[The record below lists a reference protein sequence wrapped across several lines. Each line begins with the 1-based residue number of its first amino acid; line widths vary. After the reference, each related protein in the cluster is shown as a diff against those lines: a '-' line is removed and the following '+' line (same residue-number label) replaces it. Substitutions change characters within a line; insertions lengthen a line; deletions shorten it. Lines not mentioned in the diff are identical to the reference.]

1 MTAPQGV
8 SNGNAGVSNSSAGGG
23 FEWQLRCYSKPL
35 RQGPTGTRYPTRTR
49 NIFQYPIRTRLIFKI
64 IGYFGYRV
72 LEKTRFLTW
81 THVRLFEYWPFSHH
95 FSIDFDIA
103 NIHYTVGMYFLIF
116 TGNRDDIE
124 WHDIPAP
131 LGVYWEIPPKGQYF
145 LIHSL
150 GRISGTYP
158 RLENIDNAP
167 SMIQICTM

>member
-1 MTAPQGV
+1 MLSQTCSRHAPDDAPDMPQM
-8 SNGNAGVSNSSAGGG
+8 
-23 FEWQLRCYSKPL
+23 
-35 RQGPTGTRYPTRTR
+35 QGPTGTRYPTRTR